1 LNLALNL
8 EYNGVLNVHIWPK
21 IMGKKFGQFGQNWVK
36 SGQTLENFSQPRD
49 SNIFSNK
56 NVFLKLE

>member
-1 LNLALNL
+1 MLNI
-8 EYNGVLNVHIWPK
+8 HIWPRL
-21 IMGKKFGQFGQNWVK
+21 IGKMFGQFGHDWSKMVK
-36 SGQTLENFSQPRD
+36 RLENFSQPRD